1 MFLFNVCRT
10 DVILPKTPATTRR
23 RKPTAA
29 QRTRTLRSTAARKS
43 RESVD
48 SAIEVEMSKKSR
60 GHLDVVTEKA
70 DEEQTV
76 VQATDID
83 TQATA
88 TRTSAEAR
96 RKIENTHLTATRTS
110 AEVRRKVDE
119 NKENIRNVEV
129 ADDSKQ
135 LGDETECVKDR
146 HGDQDTRQSC
156 NISSALASVVSPK
169 VLMFYCLL

>member
-88 TRTSAEAR
+88 TRTSAE
-96 RKIENTHLTATRTS
+96 
-110 AEVRRKVDE
+110 VRRKVDE